1 MCCCSRRVGVQQIGR
16 KKVLFEYQVKVFVR
30 LYRVHVGCLFKIFE
44 RKTEVHGFEFVRR
57 ECSGPCGQQ
66 AEKQTYKQTEN
77 SEFKALF
84 RNAGKER
91 EEQPYCRYPRRV
103 YENVRNK
110 QPYIP
115 IRLIEVVAR
124 QQKALV
130 DVFVEVFVYERGHF
144 VVASFL
150 FRKAERKTVVHG
162 V

>member
-1 MCCCSRRVGVQQIGR
+1 MLASSLYATKCVV
-16 KKVLFEYQVKVFVR
+16 VLD
-30 LYRVHVGCLFKIFE
+30 GSFKIFE

-103 YENVRNK
+103 YENISNK

-115 IRLIEVVAR
+115 IRLIEVVTR